1 MLGISE
7 RRVYLY
13 VETKRLGAVRAADV
27 LLIPLEEVQNFRR
40 KLAGRP
46 RKNTPPWRISSTE
59 NAQFMTSITVQIRSG
74 REKKLMHRLEEI
86 KRAGSHTFPGTIAR
100 YVAGSETH
108 PDRIQIVLIWRS
120 TVMPDETERKRTLEE
135 LRQALADILDWSTAQ
150 YDNGEVFMHT

>member
-1 MLGISE
+1 
-7 RRVYLY
+7 
-13 VETKRLGAVRAADV
+13 
-27 LLIPLEEVQNFRR
+27 
-40 KLAGRP
+40 
-46 RKNTPPWRISSTE
+46 
-59 NAQFMTSITVQIRSG
+59 
-74 REKKLMHRLEEI
+74 MHRLEEI
-86 KRAGSHTFPGTIAR
+86 KRTGGHTFPGTIAR